1 MVMCEK
7 PLGRTAAES
16 QDMVDAVEKAGVLDI
31 DAVIKALRSH
41 EFDTVL
47 GKIGFDQKGDVNASG
62 YVWYVWKDGEYV
74 LAQ

>member
-1 MVMCEK
+1 M
-7 PLGRTAAES
+7 
-16 QDMVDAVEKAGVLDI
+16 LDI
-31 DAVIKALRSH
+31 GAVIKALRSH

-47 GKIGFDQKGDVNASG
+47 GKIGFDQKGDVNPSG